1 MRVHFRRIFVK
12 TIANIPRKGP
22 ALLSCNHPNSFL
34 DAMVVALI
42 LKRDV
47 YFLARSDVF
56 KKPVA
61 NYLLRK
67 LNMIPI
73 YRLQEGVE
81 NLDRNNETFRICS
94 EILGRGELLLIFTE
108 GNCVVEKRLRT
119 LKKGTARIWFGAME
133 ANQWKLEIPIIPVGI
148 NYSHPFD
155 FRSELMVCF
164 GKGLQFSDLKDHWY
178 NDNPLAIRLF
188 NERLTRGLEN
198 EMLIIPDQKFDHGTE
213 VLLDFKRSLH
223 RYPIFQTYFFE
234 SNRFDEEDKFLN
246 DLFKDENHSA
256 IIEEANR
263 TGIAMRKAGFRL
275 RTFSK
280 EISFWNTVVL
290 FVGFL
295 PACISLLINFFP
307 IWLTNKALAGTKKDP
322 KFRASVMIGAS
333 SIVSYFFYLL
343 ISVGLMFISWKFIFC
358 LVLFPWLTVLTTV
371 WWEQLQL
378 RRARVQE
385 HLWYKKSPDL
395 MMRLEMSRENLL
407 MQSGA
412 INLSPAEGA

>member
-12 TIANIPRKGP
+12 TIANVPRKGP

-34 DAMVVALI
+34 DAIVVSLI

-47 YFLARSDVF
+47 HFLARSDVF
-56 KKPVA
+56 RKPWA

-73 YRLQEGVE
+73 YRLQEGVG

-94 EILGRGELLLIFTE
+94 EILSRGGLLLIFTE

-133 ANQWKLEIPIIPVGI
+133 ANQWKLEIPIIPIGI

-188 NERLTRGLEN
+188 NERLTAGLEN
-198 EMLIIPDQKFDHGTE
+198 EMLIIPDPKFDHGTE
-213 VLLDFKRSLH
+213 VLLDLKRSLH
-223 RYPIFQTYFFE
+223 KYPMFQTYFFE
-234 SNRFDEEDKFLN
+234 SNRFDQEDKFLN
-246 DLFKDENHSA
+246 DLFKDNDHQA
-256 IIEEANR
+256 IIEEASR
-263 TGIAMRKAGFRL
+263 TGIAIKKAGFRPG
-275 RTFSK
+275 TFSK
-280 EISFWNTVVL
+280 EISFWNTVL
-290 FVGFL
+290 LSIGFL
-295 PACISLLINFFP
+295 PACISLLINIFP
-307 IWLTNKALAGTKKDP
+307 IWLTNKALAATKKDP
-322 KFRASVMIGAS
+322 KFRASVMLGAS
-333 SIVSYFFYLL
+333 SIVSYLIYLL
-343 ISVGLMFISWKFIFC
+343 ISLGLMFVSWKFIFC
-358 LVLFPWLTVLTTV
+358 LFVFPWLTVLTTV

-378 RRARVQE
+378 RRARIQE

-395 MMRLEMSRENLL
+395 MMKLEMTRENLL